1 MIRSLLGGGG
11 LRALWE
17 EVCDS
22 DEETDKEGRV
32 IKECHDNDSERM

>member
-1 MIRSLLGGGG
+1 MLTGRRTLAVLGLGF
-11 LRALWE
+11 L
-17 EVCDS
+17 VCDS